1 MIDWRRVPWTLWVW
15 AVGVVASTVD
25 LVVTVHHHSG
35 WHHIAT
41 ILLTLVLLSLW
52 PYFMFK
58 GVRWLWIATVGG
70 IVLFFVIDIATGH
83 VSRRA
88 GTVTAPRPDTRGQN
102 WYGVLIAVAQLVLLL
117 LPVTR
122 RFFASSNSRAA
133 PA

>member
-1 MIDWRRVPWTLWVW
+1 VIDWRRVPWTLWVW
-15 AVGVVASTVD
+15 AVGIVASTVD

-35 WHHIAT
+35 WHHMAT

-83 VSRRA
+83 
-88 GTVTAPRPDTRGQN
+88 QN
-102 WYGVLIAVAQLVLLL
+102 WFGVLIAVAQLVLLL

-133 PA
+133 PG